1 MQKEAVQLDIF
12 IEPKSFKLK
21 RLRFYKWLT
30 LKLLAAVNKLH
41 NMELAEIKRVLEKH
55 DRTNIP

>member
-1 MQKEAVQLDIF
+1 MSQKTVQLDIF
-12 IEPKSFKLK
+12 IEPNSFKLK

-30 LKLLAAVNKLH
+30 IKLLAVVNKLH